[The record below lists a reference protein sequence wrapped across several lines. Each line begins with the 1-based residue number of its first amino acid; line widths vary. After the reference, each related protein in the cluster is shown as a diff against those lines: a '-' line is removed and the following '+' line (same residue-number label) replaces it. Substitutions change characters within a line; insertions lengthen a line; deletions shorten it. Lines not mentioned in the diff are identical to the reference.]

1 MFICLNVILI
11 FVIGIFI
18 FVSKCF
24 IDGICV
30 VALAPIART
39 ISGATVEID
48 GLSTFGHRVK
58 QP

>member
-1 MFICLNVILI
+1 
-11 FVIGIFI
+11 
-18 FVSKCF
+18 
-24 IDGICV
+24 